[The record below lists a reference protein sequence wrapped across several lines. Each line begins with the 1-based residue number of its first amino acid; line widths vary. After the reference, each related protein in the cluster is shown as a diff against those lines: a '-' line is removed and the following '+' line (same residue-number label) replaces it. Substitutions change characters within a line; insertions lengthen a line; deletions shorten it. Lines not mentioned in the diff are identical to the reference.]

1 MPISTHYNQALNQ
14 ASICIEEILNFDN
27 VMELRDAYW
36 QQPWK
41 DADIVVDLLGCSYI
55 DSAALGA
62 LLLMKSQLEK
72 ADGDIVI
79 RASETV
85 VLQALAAAHF
95 EKKFTIES
103 PA

>member
-1 MPISTHYNQALNQ
+1 MPISTHYDQALNQ
-14 ASICIEEILNFDN
+14 ASISVEGILNFDN

-41 DADIVVDLLGCSYI
+41 DAEVVVDLLRCSYI

-62 LLLMKSQLEK
+62 LLLMKSQLGK
-72 ADGDIVI
+72 ADGEIVI
-79 RASETV
+79 RASEKV
-85 VLQALAAAHF
+85 ILQALAAAHF